1 MYYSDDF
8 AAQVTY
14 QPALTKTTG
23 IARFGSWIRNGTS
36 GLAKQVIGRFSR
48 LKFTRSS
55 QNVQTPVESKITIA
69 SDVSKSSV
77 ASGIQKGSL
86 AQSSLFQTSTKVNSA
101 KPNSR
106 ENSPQTEPNSREN
119 SPQTEPNSRENIPK
133 TEPNSRENNP
143 ETEPNSRENNPKT
156 EPNSRENNSEREP
169 NSSENSHKTNG
180 NATPKGKDD
189 RKSSLTGKISRRRDT
204 TPHRKVKPRR
214 SHSRQSILSNRSSR
228 SNHSIAI

>member
-143 ETEPNSRENNPKT
+143 ETQTNTRENNPK
-156 EPNSRENNSEREP
+156 REP

>member
-55 QNVQTPVESKITIA
+55 QNVQTPVKSTITIA
-69 SDVSKSSV
+69 SDVSKSSA

-119 SPQTEPNSRENIPK
+119 IPK

-143 ETEPNSRENNPKT
+143 ET